1 MGKVK
6 YPNPKFFKAK
16 DNMDW
21 AAQAENLK
29 LVGGIFW
36 DMFKETDWKK
46 FGEGWKNILISD
58 RDRIKE
64 EYKSF
69 AAASMKDK
77 IDLILNGER
86 HLGRLYRDGAMCTV
100 RREWRGIKD
109 TVYDFYEWARLWG
122 MLLMSFSKDLIPAMN
137 QTLYYRWMVSYF
149 CCHSF
154 MDKNILGLRGS
165 NLRMSHEL
173 TYCIY
178 RYVAE
183 NLVILAKGDR
193 RNGNSEELNSK
204 LVLIDEMTMAQI
216 MAGFPNLIYLPAQ
229 VLPVFLCSI
238 LDQQITPPYLDAAE
252 NFGIPA
258 DVCPLPSAEAGC
270 ALRDEY
276 PKLGTC
282 FVACNM
288 PCDGSVATTSY
299 QDRYFNLP
307 TYYFGVPIRYNE
319 EAVQD
324 YAVEELRGLIRFIEE
339 QTGET
344 FDWDAFFRA
353 MKVYNQ
359 ETEYELQKWE
369 VNRTPYPQMTGET
382 FWIYRMFFYHLSGG
396 MDPHFLD
403 TDRRV
408 NRIMMRGY
416 QQKKPC
422 APAMRHRCVEWSC
435 PANFYPDFS
444 VWAENCWGINV
455 VASMESLISDIIINT
470 EDPDQALADL
480 ARSYQRTT
488 MRKHTKGGYANV
500 LDELWVVCKQ
510 YNADMV
516 LMYDQISCKGM
527 DGLRGVF
534 EEQAAAR
541 GVHMLWVAQDL
552 LDSRTISKRDM
563 RRQVNLYMQTVM
575 GEEPVRPDLVDF
587 DDALTW

>member
-16 DNMDW
+16 DRMDW

-64 EYKSF
+64 EYKAF

-216 MAGFPNLIYLPAQ
+216 MAGFPTLYGIPHQL
-229 VLPVFLCSI
+229 LPVFLVSEI
-238 LDQQITPPYLDAAE
+238 DQLTCIPYIDAVE
-252 NFGIPA
+252 SFGLPA
-258 DVCPLPSAEAGC
+258 DTCPVPTSECGALVIDALPHLQKADCVADTKAAGQLQC
-270 ALRDEY
+270 VVEDGDDGPHHIQHHQLVHTGHAVGDKVAGDHLAAL
-276 PKLGTC
+276 G
-282 FVACNM
+282 
-288 PCDGSVATTSY
+288 
-299 QDRYFNLP
+299 
-307 TYYFGVPIRYNE
+307 
-319 EAVQD
+319 AVQD
-324 YAVEELRGLIRFIEE
+324 AAAHKTQQNGQGDGQDGRQH
-339 QTGET
+339 QTGDTPDLPDTPEDWLDQFNT
-344 FDWDAFFRA
+344 FSI
-353 MKVYNQ
+353 
-359 ETEYELQKWE
+359 YEIL
-369 VNRTPYPQMTGET
+369 PQ
-382 FWIYRMFFYHLSGG
+382 
-396 MDPHFLD
+396 
-403 TDRRV
+403 
-408 NRIMMRGY
+408 
-416 QQKKPC
+416 
-422 APAMRHRCVEWSC
+422 
-435 PANFYPDFS
+435 
-444 VWAENCWGINV
+444 
-455 VASMESLISDIIINT
+455 II
-470 EDPDQALADL
+470 
-480 ARSYQRTT
+480 
-488 MRKHTKGGYANV
+488 
-500 LDELWVVCKQ
+500 ELW
-510 YNADMV
+510 
-516 LMYDQISCKGM
+516 
-527 DGLRGVF
+527 GLNV
-534 EEQAAAR
+534 EQQ
-541 GVHMLWVAQDL
+541 VE
-552 LDSRTISKRDM
+552 SKKNII
-563 RRQVNLYMQTVM
+563 RQS
-575 GEEPVRPDLVDF
+575 GK
-587 DDALTW
+587 